1 MYWLV
6 GALAIALVAV
16 PLTRGSYASLFRLRI
31 QAWWLL
37 ALGVALQITLELVD
51 FSADRIDDVG
61 FGLVML
67 SYALILAFCFV
78 NVRVPA
84 MALVAVGVA
93 MNATVIGLNEGM
105 PTRDE
110 TVERPSGREVE
121 RPIERTVWER
131 PESDDDLVPVLG
143 QVIPL
148 PDNDIDEALSPGDL
162 VIAVGIVG
170 VFVAGSRRHR
180 ARPRTDIEP
189 EVDIPDFVEAAGPTE
204 PVAETEPGVGA
215 ARVPQPRRRSSPAR
229 RGLSEARRRPPA
241 PDADPSPPIP
251 ATAADEWE
259 EWRKELRAL
268 AGELDEDRPDR
279 EE

>member
-1 MYWLV
+1 VYWLV
-6 GALAIALVAV
+6 GALALALLAV
-16 PLTRGSYASLFRLRI
+16 PLTRGSYVQLFRLRF

-37 ALGVALQITLELVD
+37 VVGVGLQITLELVD

-78 NVRVPA
+78 NLRVPA

-121 RPIERTVWER
+121 RPVERTVWEQ
-131 PESDDDLVPVLG
+131 PESDDDLLSVLG

-148 PDNDIDEALSPGDL
+148 PDNEIDEALSPGDL
-162 VIAVGIVG
+162 VIGAGIIG
-170 VFVAGSRRHR
+170 VFVAGSRRR
-180 ARPRTDIEP
+180 RTPASSEP
-189 EVDIPDFVEAAGPTE
+189 EPDLDIPEFVEAGGPPTE
-204 PVAETEPGVGA
+204 PIPAVEL
-215 ARVPQPRRRSSPAR
+215 PAR
-229 RGLSEARRRPPA
+229 ESELRQPPRPSRSTSAHP
-241 PDADPSPPIP
+241 
-251 ATAADEWE
+251 AADEWE

-268 AGELDEDRPDR
+268 AGELDNDRPDDR